1 MSKSHIIRL
10 AAVLLLVGCESNP
23 TGDVRPSYFV
33 ATLDGALERHYE
45 GTGEFH
51 TGTPGPGR
59 KQFQITSR
67 GQGASASQSFT
78 LTRWDGG
85 RPGRGT
91 YPLTLVDASGDVRG
105 ASAGEQPRGM
115 TVQFSTREGNQEER
129 FVAESGE
136 LEITSSSEALVEG
149 RFRFVG
155 FRYCAREVVR
165 SNPPIP
171 PVGPCTPLLSS
182 PIPDAPKI
190 TVSGSFV
197 ATPLEVTV
205 DIPALRR

>member
-1 MSKSHIIRL
+1 MIRSHVVRL
-10 AAVLLLVGCESNP
+10 AAVLFLVGCESNP
-23 TGDVRPSYFV
+23 AGDLQPSYMV
-33 ATLDGALERHYE
+33 ATLDGALEKQYE

-59 KQFQITSR
+59 KQFQVTSQ
-67 GQGASASQSFT
+67 GQGASANQSFT

-85 RPGRGT
+85 RLGRGT
-91 YPLTLVDASGDVRG
+91 YPLALVDDS
-105 ASAGEQPRGM
+105 GEQGQLRGI

-136 LEITSSSEALVEG
+136 LEITSSSEALVQG
-149 RFRFVG
+149 RFRFTG

-165 SNPPIP
+165 SNPPLP
-171 PVGPCTPLLSS
+171 PVGPCTPLLAA
-182 PIPDAPKI
+182 PIPNAPKI

-197 ATPLEVTV
+197 AKPLEVTGGV
-205 DIPALRR
+205 REFWR